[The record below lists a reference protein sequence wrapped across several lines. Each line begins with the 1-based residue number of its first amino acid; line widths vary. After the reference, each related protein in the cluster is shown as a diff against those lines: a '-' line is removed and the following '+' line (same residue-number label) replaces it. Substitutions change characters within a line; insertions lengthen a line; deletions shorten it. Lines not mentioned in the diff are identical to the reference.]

1 MCAEKKDSK
10 IEQEETDSRR
20 VEKRQYMAESLRELK
35 CIREQIYQGQLKQ
48 KENKNEIL
56 SAIASNR

>member
-48 KENKNEIL
+48 EENKNEIL